1 MRVMFYAPE
10 YVGHYFAYLARMM
23 PAFAALPIERLV
35 ATVPEALESTEY
47 AATLARFA
55 DKLSFATICTQGP
68 QPPVQS
74 ARHRLGELRSAIRA
88 TQPDHVIVGYLDG
101 IWDQALAAWMT
112 GRRPWPRELVVEG
125 WVYRTRFGDR
135 SDRRVKARMRRMM
148 FPLLLR
154 SGLFRKLHLDGE
166 QLYDLAKPKSVG
178 APTEIVLSPNP
189 IAMHEPIARDEARR
203 RLGIATDGTWLSLSG
218 MIARYKGAD
227 LLLEAYRHLRESK
240 RGEKLLLLL
249 AGPHEEQIAQLLR
262 AEPFRQWI
270 DVGQI
275 VSINRF
281 VDENEMFLAAAA
293 ADLVMAPY
301 PDHHGRSSII
311 LWAAAAGR
319 PSLGTET
326 GGIGYVIRQ
335 QNLGWTC
342 DVTNLATLAKSIA
355 TAVCAP
361 WSYADASRVRAYA
374 EQHRIEEYQR
384 SASALSSIATGE
396 LTCKHRGCRGLRRS
410 EGGAWFMV

>member
-1 MRVMFYAPE
+1 MRVLFYSPD

-35 ATVPEALESTEY
+35 ATVPEALDSTVY
-47 AATLARFA
+47 SATLARFA
-55 DKLSFATICTQGP
+55 DKLSFVTICTQGP

-74 ARHRLGELRSAIRA
+74 ARHRLRELRSAIQQ

-101 IWDQALAAWMT
+101 LWEQALAPWMT
-112 GRRPWPRELVVEG
+112 GRRPWPQDMVVEG
-125 WVYRTRFGDR
+125 WIYRTRFGDR
-135 SDRRVKARMRRMM
+135 SDRRLKSRLRRAM

-166 QLYDLAKPKSVG
+166 QLYDFAKPKSAG
-178 APTEIVLSPNP
+178 TPTEVVLSPNP
-189 IAMHEPIARDEARR
+189 IAMQEPTSTDEARR
-203 RLGIATDGTWLSLSG
+203 QLGIATDGTWLSLSG

-227 LLLEAYRHLRESK
+227 LLLEAYRHLRELK
-240 RGEKLLLLL
+240 REENVRLLL
-249 AGPHEEQIAQLLR
+249 AGPHEEQVAQALR
-262 AEPFRQWI
+262 AEPFRHWI

-281 VDENEMFLAAAA
+281 VDDNEMFLAAAA

-301 PDHHGRSSII
+301 PNHHGRSSII

-319 PSLGTET
+319 PSLGTES

-342 DVTNLATLAKSIA
+342 DVANPATLAKSIA
-355 TAVCAP
+355 TALCAP
-361 WSYADASRVRAYA
+361 WNHADAARVREYA
-374 EQHRIEEYQR
+374 EQHRIEEYQL
-384 SASALSSIATGE
+384 SASE
-396 LTCKHRGCRGLRRS
+396 LVRS
-410 EGGAWFMV
+410 RLAK